1 MSQGNINNYRTF
13 TRHLWNFPIWQ
24 DCKRDKC
31 RCKNA
36 SMCSL
41 VATLWSAGTLH
52 CYTTLKMMD
61 FCSHMNKVIGQR
73 LISLRITRYRLP
85 LCLLILIKLEDRRVF
100 CKVYQNCPKFVA
112 MGLWKQLKRVV
123 GLLIELSL
131 NYFKGGMMLACCST
145 WMNVR
150 KEKTNE
156 IMAK

>member
-1 MSQGNINNYRTF
+1 
-13 TRHLWNFPIWQ
+13 
-24 DCKRDKC
+24 
-31 RCKNA
+31 
-36 SMCSL
+36 
-41 VATLWSAGTLH
+41 
-52 CYTTLKMMD
+52 MMD
-61 FCSHMNKVIGQR
+61 FCSHMNGVIGQR

-145 WMNVR
+145 
-150 KEKTNE
+150 
-156 IMAK
+156 